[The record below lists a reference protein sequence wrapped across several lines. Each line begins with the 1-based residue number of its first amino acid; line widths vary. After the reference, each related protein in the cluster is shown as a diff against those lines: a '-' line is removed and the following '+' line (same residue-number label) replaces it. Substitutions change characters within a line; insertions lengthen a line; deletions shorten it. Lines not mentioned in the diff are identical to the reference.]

1 MTANTDSQNE
11 IVGTEWA
18 WRVVLSAHELV
29 RSGKAPAAPAQFT
42 PDARG
47 ILQQGGSENGR
58 CTLAWRPESGWEQ
71 GPGCV
76 DTAPGLLELYLP
88 LCALSPGETHIAG
101 HLGQSLDGCIATRT
115 GDSCYVTGRE
125 NIRHLHRMR
134 ALSDAIIV
142 GAETIAADDPKLTT
156 RLVEGK
162 NPVRVVLDPR
172 RRLHSD
178 YEVFKDGAAPTLLIC
193 ARERVHGVRGRH
205 GQAEL
210 LGVASS
216 DGRLDLAA
224 VLRRLWELGLFVSFV
239 EGGGVTVS
247 AFAQAGL
254 LDRLQIAVAPL
265 VIGDGRPGLQFPPT
279 TSMGDCLR
287 PRHRVFRMGGDIL
300 FDCEPA
306 FKLEQ
311 PQDSSI
317 PMGVVRLI

>member
-1 MTANTDSQNE
+1 MTVNTDSQNKLASA
-11 IVGTEWA
+11 EWA
-18 WRVVLSAHELV
+18 WRVVLSAQELV
-29 RSGKAPAAPAQFT
+29 RSGNVPAAPAQFT

-47 ILQQGGSENGR
+47 TLTQGSSELGP
-58 CTLAWRPESGWEQ
+58 CTLAWHPETGWEP
-71 GPGCV
+71 GPGC
-76 DTAPGLLELYLP
+76 AGPARGLLELYLR
-88 LCALSPGETHIAG
+88 LCALRPGDPHTVG

-134 ALSDAIIV
+134 ALSDAIIA
-142 GAETIAADDPKLTT
+142 GAETIAADNPKLTT
-156 RLVEGK
+156 RLVQGK

-193 ARERVHGVRGRH
+193 AQERVQDVRERHA
-205 GQAEL
+205 QAEV

-224 VLRRLWELGLFVSFV
+224 VLRRLWQRGLFVSFV

-254 LDRLQIAVAPL
+254 LDRLQIAIAPL
-265 VIGDGRPGLQFPPT
+265 VIGNGRPGLQLPPT
-279 TSMGDCLR
+279 ASMRNCLR
-287 PRHRVFRMGGDIL
+287 PRHRIFRMGGDIL

-306 FKLEQ
+306 SRPEQ
-311 PQDSSI
+311 AQDPSNLT
-317 PMGVVRLI
+317 GVVRLI